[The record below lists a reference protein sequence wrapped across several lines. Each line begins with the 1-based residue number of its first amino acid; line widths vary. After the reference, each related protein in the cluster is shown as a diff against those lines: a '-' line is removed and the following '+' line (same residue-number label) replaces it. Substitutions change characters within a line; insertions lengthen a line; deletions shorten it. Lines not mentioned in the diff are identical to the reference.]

1 MSMPPVPRH
10 RVFVSYHHA
19 NDENYKNI
27 FELRFG
33 NAYKAIH
40 SRSVQLGDIDSSVST
55 EGIRRII
62 RERYLT
68 DSTVTIV
75 LVGTETHKRKH
86 VDWEIGASLRN
97 TANNV
102 RSGLL
107 GILLPSYQQTMSKPN
122 TYDSDTI
129 PPRLRDNVNCGYAKL
144 YSWSNDAEDVA
155 GWIHDAFNRRSTIEP
170 DNSHPNF
177 VYNR

>member
-1 MSMPPVPRH
+1 MPSIPRH

-40 SRSVQLGDIDSSVST
+40 SRSVKLGDIDGSVST
-55 EGIRRII
+55 DGIRRII
-62 RERYLT
+62 RDRYLT

-75 LVGTETHKRKH
+75 LVGTETYKRKH

-97 TANNV
+97 TVSNV

-107 GILLPSYQQTMSKPN
+107 GILLPSYHATMSKPN
-122 TYDSDTI
+122 TYAPDTI
-129 PPRLRDNVNCGYAKL
+129 PPRLRDNVDSGYATL
-144 YSWSNDAEDVA
+144 HTWSNDAETVA
-155 GWIHDAFNRRSTIEP
+155 GWIHKAYNRRFTVEP

-177 VYNR
+177 GYNR